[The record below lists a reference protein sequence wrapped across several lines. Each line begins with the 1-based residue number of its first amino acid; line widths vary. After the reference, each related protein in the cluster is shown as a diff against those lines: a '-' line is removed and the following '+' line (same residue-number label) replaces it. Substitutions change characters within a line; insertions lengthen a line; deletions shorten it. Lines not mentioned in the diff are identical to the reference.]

1 MLGAWRHVRHM
12 STPNNALSRGPGVRS
27 FASRSRPR
35 KERTRQ
41 PDLPELANENG
52 PPKRAAE
59 ERKRGRRYARN
70 LSTMAA
76 PIPATIISVS
86 MADMTPTLKST
97 RSAPLI
103 SAPVVGDPP
112 RDSRRLPP
120 YAGSGQPFSAELI
133 GHCRAETQS
142 RRAFG
147 ADQPRPLDDPGVAK
161 LRRIEGR

>member
-1 MLGAWRHVRHM
+1 METCAPHVNVKQCLTRG
-12 STPNNALSRGPGVRS
+12 SGPEVSRAGRARARSGPDNPACASLQTKTARRS
-27 FASRSRPR
+27 EPLRS
-35 KERTRQ
+35 ES
-41 PDLPELANENG
+41 A
-52 PPKRAAE
+52 
-59 ERKRGRRYARN
+59 GRRYARN
-70 LSTMAA
+70 PSTMAA
-76 PIPATIISVS
+76 PIPATIINVS

-97 RSAPLI
+97 RSAPLMP
-103 SAPVVGDPP
+103 APVVGEPP

-133 GHCRAETQS
+133 GHRRAETQS